1 MLVPAISFMAALLW
15 KPAEAKVYRCEGA
28 NGTPILTDQ
37 PKGKRGCVLVRTT
50 TPSPPSGVTPPADP
64 TPPIPPDLP
73 SADLQPGALPPVGFP
88 MHPRHPPGTEQVS
101 PPVASQEPLMP
112 AAPEA
117 QHCSPRVNPFNPFA
131 GMNCSP
137 AAGNS
142 SETQTP

>member
-1 MLVPAISFMAALLW
+1 MMPVRLLFLTLAALLLW

-37 PKGKRGCVLVRTT
+37 PKGKRGCVVVHTA
-50 TPSPPSGVTPPADP
+50 TPSLPSGFTPPADP
-64 TPPIPPDLP
+64 PAPTQDRPPEVMPPTTSPLLPRHLP
-73 SADLQPGALPPVGFP
+73 SAEQAPPPV
-88 MHPRHPPGTEQVS
+88 V
-101 PPVASQEPLMP
+101 SQEPPVP

-142 SETQTP
+142 GDSKKP